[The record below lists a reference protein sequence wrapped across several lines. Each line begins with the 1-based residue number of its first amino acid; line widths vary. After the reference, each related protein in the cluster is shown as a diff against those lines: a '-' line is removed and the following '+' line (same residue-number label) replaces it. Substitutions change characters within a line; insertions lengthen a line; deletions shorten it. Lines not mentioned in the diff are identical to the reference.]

1 MDRNELYHHGVLGMR
16 WGVRRYQNKD
26 GSLTNAGKKRR
37 KGQAEEETT
46 EQKRARLLKS
56 SNAQEL
62 YDNRHLLSTNE
73 INERLNR
80 IDTEQRLARV
90 AASTKKTGMD
100 YVNKA
105 ISVYKKVDEAYSTV
119 ANSAVGKTLAK
130 KLGIEVGSSKKEF
143 DLNKVWKNRN
153 KMSTKDLQDAVS
165 RVKYEETLRKEM
177 ENRSTKKSKKPG
189 ENPEPETVEGT
200 VYGEGT
206 SEQSSKSTYKRPEEP
221 TIIDVEEWRDVTDED
236 VSRGETY
243 ALSLINKRKKK

>member
-1 MDRNELYHHGVLGMR
+1 MDRNELCHHGILGMR

-62 YDNRHLLSTNE
+62 YENRHLLSTNE
-73 INERLNR
+73 ISERLNR

-153 KMSTKDLQDAVS
+153 KLSTKDLQDAVS

-177 ENRSTKKSKKPG
+177 ENRNAKKPKK
-189 ENPEPETVEGT
+189 PEPETVEGT
-200 VYGEGT
+200 VEGEGT
-206 SEQSSKSTYKRPEEP
+206 SKQSSKSTYKRPEEP

-236 VSRGETY
+236 VSRGEIY
-243 ALSLINKRKKK
+243 ALSLLNKRKKK

>member
-1 MDRNELYHHGVLGMR
+1 MDRNELYHHGILGMK

-37 KGQAEEETT
+37 KGHAEEETA

-62 YDNRHLLSTNE
+62 YENRHLLSTNE

-105 ISVYKKVDEAYSTV
+105 LSVYKKADEAYSTV
-119 ANSAVGKTLAK
+119 ANSAIGKTLAK
-130 KLGIEVGSSKKEF
+130 KLGIELDSSKKEF

-153 KMSTKDLQDAVS
+153 KMSTNDLKDAVS

-177 ENRSTKKSKKPG
+177 ENRNVKKAKKTS
-189 ENPEPETVEGT
+189 EKSEPETVEGT
-200 VYGEGT
+200 VEGEGT
-206 SEQSSKSTYKRPEEP
+206 SKQSSKTTYKRPEEP

-236 VSRGETY
+236 ISRGETY
-243 ALSLINKRKKK
+243 ALSLLNRKKKK